1 MLLLRESAN
10 WMMSKTTKVHVF
22 VGWYLKQQSMFLLGE
37 SACCLDDVWNNNSP
51 CFYKACQHAGW
62 CLKLQQSMFLL
73 DDVWNNNNSPCF
85 CYMSQH
91 VGWCL
96 KQQQSMFLC
105 FCMVSHHSG
114 WHGWKW
120 AQVVG
125 WQLEQQHSNNPCQ
138 VSQHVM
144 WNFHL
149 KLEHQHTQVTIHQ
162 NINNDG
168 LWQ

>member
-1 MLLLRESAN
+1 MLDDVWNYNSPCFC
-10 WMMSKTTKVHVF
+10 WMMSETITTVHVF
-22 VGWYLKQQSMFLLGE
+22 ATWVSMLDGVWNYNSPCFCWMMSE
-37 SACCLDDVWNNNSP
+37 TITTVHVFATWVSMLDDVWNNNSP
-51 CFYKACQHAGW
+51 CFYK
-62 CLKLQQSMFLL
+62 
-73 DDVWNNNNSPCF
+73 V
-85 CYMSQH
+85 SQH

-96 KQQQSMFLC
+96 KLQQSMFLC
-105 FCMVSHHSG
+105 FCMVSHHFG

-120 AQVVG
+120 AQVAG